1 MLTTHI
7 RTRGL
12 RPGVKG
18 FRVSIVQPKLQLQL
32 VFPLW
37 PKQFGARCI
46 KTHKCRCCCKKKSC
60 LFIYI
65 HTCRYFSLC
74 EMQLVYL
81 LDFGCVSCA
90 CFFLFHQRQRR
101 EFLVCSFLCSPT
113 FPHCHAKV
121 VMK

>member
-46 KTHKCRCCCKKKSC
+46 KTHKCRCCCKKKVAFSYIYTHVDIFPSVRC
-60 LFIYI
+60 NLYIFSTLVAYLVPVFFFFTRGKEENFSFAASYVLPLFRIV
-65 HTCRYFSLC
+65 
-74 EMQLVYL
+74 MQKL
-81 LDFGCVSCA
+81 
-90 CFFLFHQRQRR
+90 
-101 EFLVCSFLCSPT
+101 
-113 FPHCHAKV
+113 
-121 VMK
+121 